1 MATSA
6 TNGNG
11 SQLLVVG
18 DTGGVT
24 LIDPS
29 TPLKRLNYFDG
40 KLLRA
45 DDFDVEQQYL
55 RQLVALS
62 NQGLG
67 SGIVYGFDTTLASGD
82 RVQIGPG
89 LAIDPAGRVL
99 LLQAPTTQAIQALID
114 ASRRQEISAPDA
126 SGKTGAF
133 TDC

>member
-1 MATSA
+1 MGSNG

-40 KLLRA
+40 KFLRA
-45 DDFDVEQQYL
+45 SDFDVEQGYL

-67 SGIVYGFDTTLASGD
+67 SGVVYGYDTTLGSGD
-82 RVQIGPG
+82 AIQIGPG
-89 LAIDPAGRVL
+89 LASLGQQILTARGPGRRV
-99 LLQAPTTQAIQALID
+99 APR
-114 ASRRQEISAPDA
+114 SSPEAP
-126 SGKTGAF
+126 GR
-133 TDC
+133 